1 MSLSLFGEDEPETEV
16 GAERAQTTCM
26 VQAYA
31 CLVASLCCGCFLGCC
46 GLATPCVR
54 AVVERTLHNTDVG
67 AQRTRATAAAGRKDS
82 FTKAREDRDSHRVD
96 PDHCTVPVQ
105 MIAVRPNT

>member
-1 MSLSLFGEDEPETEV
+1 MSLFGEDEPETEP

-31 CLVASLCCGCFLGCC
+31 CLVATLCCGCFLGCC

-54 AVVERTLHNTDVG
+54 AVVERTLHNTEAG
-67 AQRTRATAAAGRKDS
+67 AQRSRAAAARRKDS
-82 FTKAREDRDSHRVD
+82 ITKAREGRDSHRVD
-96 PDHCTVPVQ
+96 PENCSPVPVQ
-105 MIAVRPNT
+105 MIAVRPIT